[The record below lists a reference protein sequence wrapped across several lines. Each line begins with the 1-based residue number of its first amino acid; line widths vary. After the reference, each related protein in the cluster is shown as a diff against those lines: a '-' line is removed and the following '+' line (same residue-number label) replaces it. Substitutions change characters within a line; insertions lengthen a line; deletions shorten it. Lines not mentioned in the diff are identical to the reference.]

1 MLEFIAFWAPLERY
15 SSVFDFDDVLNNGR
29 KSGVIRRVFVSG
41 SGEQYHSCLWYV
53 TQPDLARFALDMLA
67 IPAMSAECE
76 RVFSSAKHLITDARN
91 RLNPDIIEANECL
104 KHWFGKPA
112 EEKGSKEENGPKGKT
127 GLKEGEDSKFE
138 EAEASEK
145 EVLLRIKKGYE
156 SDVVMYEVDSDD
168 EIVWRD

>member
-1 MLEFIAFWAPLERY
+1 
-15 SSVFDFDDVLNNGR
+15 
-29 KSGVIRRVFVSG
+29 
-41 SGEQYHSCLWYV
+41 V

-104 KHWFGKPA
+104 KHWFGKA
-112 EEKGSKEENGPKGKT
+112 EEEKDSKEGKGSKEENGPEEKT
-127 GLKEGEDSKFE
+127 GLKEGEGQKLED
-138 EAEASEK
+138 AEASE
-145 EVLLRIKKGYE
+145 EEMLLRIKKGYE
-156 SDVVMYEVDSDD
+156 SDVEDEVMYEVDSDD